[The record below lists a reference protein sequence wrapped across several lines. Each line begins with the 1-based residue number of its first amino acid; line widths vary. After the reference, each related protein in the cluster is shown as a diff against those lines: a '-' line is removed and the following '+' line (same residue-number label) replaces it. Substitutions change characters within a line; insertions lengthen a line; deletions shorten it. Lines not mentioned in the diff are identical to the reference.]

1 MKSGVLKR
9 LIKTAGGEVPAEFVF
24 KNCSIVNVFS
34 GEVLEGE
41 IAVTEGKIA
50 AVSYY
55 KDDDISYEGETIID
69 LQGKTVVPGLIDGH
83 VHIESAMG
91 TPENFASIVIPHG
104 TTTVIADCHEIA
116 NVCGNDGIRYM
127 MNASENTPLDVFF
140 MIPSCVPATPFE
152 DSGAKI
158 RIEDMKHFIDND
170 RVKGLGEMMDYPG
183 VLQGRSDIMD
193 KLSLAVNHGKFVD
206 GHGPTLT
213 GKKLSAYAVSGIKTD
228 HECSSL
234 EEMRDRIRAGMY
246 VLIREGSAA
255 SDLGELIKGVSERNA
270 RRCCFCTDD
279 RQAEDI
285 IHIGHIDNNV
295 RLALKAGIDPVTVIQ
310 IATIN
315 TAECYGLTGKGAIAP
330 GYDADFLIID
340 DLENFNVESVYINGI
355 LSGDKGRYLFPID
368 SLEDR
373 HVLYTVHLQSM
384 RDDMFKLKMSSDSA
398 NVISMKPGTLL
409 TEKVVH
415 KVVRDN
421 EGYFLR
427 GEEIDLVKVAVIER
441 HNATG
446 YSGLGLLENYG
457 LRNGAIA
464 SSVAHDSHNIVVA
477 GDNDKDMLMAVDEL
491 RKCGGG
497 ISLCSNG
504 QILETLELPIAG
516 LMTNLD
522 SALLAAKLKKMIETA
537 KDVLKI
543 NEAMEPFMTLA
554 FLALPVIPDIKLT
567 DRGLFDV
574 RTFSFIDV
582 SV

>member
-1 MKSGVLKR
+1 MKSGVMKR
-9 LIKTAGGEVPAEFVF
+9 LIKTAGGEIPAELVF
-24 KNCSIVNVFS
+24 RNCSIVNVFS
-34 GEVLEGE
+34 GEILEGE

-55 KDDDISYEGETIID
+55 RDKGFSYQGEKVID
-69 LQGKTVVPGLIDGH
+69 LKGKTVVPGLIDAH
-83 VHIESAMG
+83 VHIESSMG

-104 TTTVIADCHEIA
+104 TTTVVADCHEIA

-158 RIEDMKHFIDND
+158 RIEDMKHFIDD
-170 RVKGLGEMMDYPG
+170 ERVKGLGEMMDYPG
-183 VLQGRSDIMD
+183 VIQGRSDILD
-193 KLSLAVNHGKFVD
+193 KLTLAVNHGKIVD

-213 GKKLSAYAVSGIKTD
+213 GKDLNAYAVSGIKTD

-234 EEMRDRIRAGMY
+234 EEMRDRLRAGMY

-255 SDLGELIKGVSERNA
+255 SDLSELVKGINAGNA

-285 IHIGHIDNNV
+285 INIGHIDNNV
-295 RLALKAGIDPVTVIQ
+295 RMALKAGIDPVTAIR

-315 TAECYGLTGKGAIAP
+315 TAECYGLTHKGAIAP
-330 GYDADFLIID
+330 GYDADFLIAD
-340 DLENFNVESVYINGI
+340 DLENFNVQSVYINGI
-355 LSGDKGRYLFPID
+355 LSGEKGEFQFPID

-373 HVLYTVHLQSM
+373 HVLYTVHLQSLN
-384 RDDMFKLKMSSDSA
+384 DEMFNLKMTTDSA
-398 NVISMKPGTLL
+398 NVISMKPGSLI

-415 KVVRDN
+415 KVIRDG
-421 EGYFLR
+421 EGYFLK
-427 GEEIDLVKVAVIER
+427 GESSDLVKVAVIER
-441 HNATG
+441 HKGPG
-446 YSGLGLLENYG
+446 YIGLGLLENYG
-457 LRNGAIA
+457 LKNGAIA

-477 GDNDKDMLMAVDEL
+477 GDSDRDMLLAVREL
-491 RKCGGG
+491 QRCGGG
-497 ISLCSNG
+497 ITICSHG
-504 QILETLELPIAG
+504 QIRDTLELPIAG
-516 LMTNLD
+516 LMTNMD
-522 SALLAAKLKKMIETA
+522 SAQLAGKLKKMIETA
-537 KDVLKI
+537 REELCI
-543 NEAMEPFMTLA
+543 NEGMEPFMTLA

-574 RTFSFIDV
+574 KTFSFIDI
-582 SV
+582 SA

>member
-1 MKSGVLKR
+1 MKSGVMKK
-9 LIKTAGGEVPAEFVF
+9 LIKTAIGETKADIVF

-34 GEVLEGE
+34 GEILDGE
-41 IAVTEGKIA
+41 IAVTDGKIA

-55 KDDDISYEGETIID
+55 NDSDISYKGELEID
-69 LQGKTVVPGLIDGH
+69 VKGKTIVPGLIDAH
-83 VHIESAMG
+83 VHIESSMG

-158 RIEDMKHFIDND
+158 RIEDMLHFIDND

-183 VLQGRSDIMD
+183 VLAGRSDIMD
-193 KLSLAVNHGKFVD
+193 KLTLAVNHGKFVD
-206 GHGPTLT
+206 GHGPTLK
-213 GKKLSAYAVSGIKTD
+213 GRELSAYAASGIKTD

-234 EEMRDRIRAGMY
+234 EEMRDRLRAGMY

-255 SDLGELIKGVSERNA
+255 ADLQELIKGVNEGNA

-285 IHIGHIDNNV
+285 ITIGHIDNNV
-295 RLALKAGIDPVTVIQ
+295 RLALKAGIDPVTAIR

-315 TAECYGLTGKGAIAP
+315 TAECYGLKNKGAIAP
-330 GYDADFLIID
+330 GYDADFLIAD
-340 DLENFNVESVYINGI
+340 DLVTFNVESVYINGVK
-355 LSGDKGRYLFPID
+355 SGDEGKYLFDND
-368 SLEDR
+368 SLEDH
-373 HVLYTVHLQSM
+373 HVLYTVHLQNLS
-384 RDDMFKLKMSSDSA
+384 DDMFRLKMTTDSA
-398 NVISMKPGTLL
+398 NVISMTPRSLL

-415 KVVRDN
+415 RVLRDKD
-421 EGYFLR
+421 GYYLK
-427 GEEIDLVKVAVIER
+427 GKNADLVKIAVIER
-441 HNATG
+441 HKGPG
-446 YSGLGLLENYG
+446 YIGLGLLENYG
-457 LRNGAIA
+457 LKNGAIA

-477 GDNDKDMLMAVDEL
+477 GDNDEDMVLAVKEL
-491 RKCGGG
+491 KKCGGG
-497 ISLCSNG
+497 ITICSRG
-504 QILETLELPIAG
+504 KIIGTLELPIAG

-522 SALLAAKLKKMIETA
+522 SSELAEKLKQMIKTA
-537 KDVLKI
+537 KEELSI
-543 NEAMEPFMTLA
+543 NEGIEPFMTLA

-574 RTFSFIDV
+574 STFSFIDI